1 MNQTH
6 LFKIQLD
13 WNLATNEI
21 NRKRIS
27 RNHKIS
33 IEGKQDF
40 EVSAAKVFK
49 GDATL
54 PNPEDLLLTSL
65 ASCHFM
71 SFLYC
76 CSINQ
81 IELLSYS
88 DFPEAYLEV
97 EPNGKGKI
105 YKVILNPN
113 FTISDENKMD
123 LAINL
128 HKKAN
133 ELCFIANSCNFQVIH
148 QPIAI
153 IA

>member
-1 MNQTH
+1 MNLTH
-6 LFKIQLD
+6 QFKINLD

-33 IEGKQDF
+33 IEGKQSFD
-40 EVSAAKVFK
+40 VSAAKVYK

-76 CSINQ
+76 CSINR
-81 IELLSYS
+81 IELLSYQ
-88 DFPEAYLEV
+88 DQAEAFLEV
-97 EPNGKGKI
+97 EPNGQGKI
-105 YKVILNPN
+105 YKVILNPT
-113 FTISDENKMD
+113 FTISDETK
-123 LAINL
+123 INL
-128 HKKAN
+128 ALSLHQKAN
-133 ELCFIANSCNFQVIH
+133 ELCFIANSCNFPVIH
-148 QPIAI
+148 QPIAVI
-153 IA
+153 